1 MLMKIFR
8 QKAREN
14 RKKLKSF
21 CAAAWLHLTEIIY
34 FSTAQYMET
43 VYGLRKIKS
52 AAYYACFGDF
62 RAIVNSYKAR
72 RFSINKLSE
81 TKNDERKPKPNLIK
95 IKLRL

>member
-21 CAAAWLHLTEIIY
+21 CAAAWLRLTEIMY
-34 FSTAQYMET
+34 FSTAQHMEN
-43 VYGLRKIKS
+43 VCGLRKIKN

-62 RAIVNSYKAR
+62 TAFVRSHKAR
-72 RFSINKLSE
+72 RFSINKLPK
-81 TKNDERKPKPNLIK
+81 TKNAERKPKPNLIK